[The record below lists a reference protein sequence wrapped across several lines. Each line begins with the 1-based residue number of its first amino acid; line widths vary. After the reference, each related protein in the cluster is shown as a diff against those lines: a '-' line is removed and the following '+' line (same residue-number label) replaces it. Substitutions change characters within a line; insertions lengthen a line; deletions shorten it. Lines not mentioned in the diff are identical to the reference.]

1 MTAVP
6 ERPSGID
13 LQTLGELRRL
23 LAGQPGGLGQI
34 VGVFVQESRRR
45 LLAIHEAL
53 ARGEC
58 EPLRLAAHT
67 IRGSA
72 EMIGAGRLADLGREL
87 EEGAP
92 AADAVA
98 LEPLFRQLRAEYER
112 VERQLEQELGE
123 TW

>member
-1 MTAVP
+1 MAGSI
-6 ERPSGID
+6 RPSGID
-13 LQTLGELRRL
+13 RHILGELRGL
-23 LAGQPGGLGQI
+23 LAGQQGGIGQI

-45 LLAIHEAL
+45 LVVIHAAL
-53 ARGEC
+53 AQGDF

-92 AADAVA
+92 GGNGAALV
-98 LEPLFRQLRAEYER
+98 PLFQELRAEYEL
-112 VERQLEQELGE
+112 VEQALTRELGE
-123 TW
+123 AS